1 MAKHQPKRR
10 VFTAQE
16 KLNLVQSHLVGKK
29 PVSAICEE
37 NGIAPSLFY
46 KWQQALFDHG
56 AEALERRT
64 EGHRAKRESNEIR
77 RLRAELEKTQAQ
89 LANKHEVLSE
99 LMSEYI
105 GLKKSLGD

>member
-1 MAKHQPKRR
+1 MARQKGKRR
-10 VFTAQE
+10 SFTAQE
-16 KLNLVQSHLVGKK
+16 KLNLVKSHLIGKK

-37 NGIAPSLFY
+37 HGIAPSLFY
-46 KWQQALFDHG
+46 QWQQALFDQG

-64 EGHRAKRESNEIR
+64 DGHQAKRESSEIR
-77 RLRAELEKTQAQ
+77 RLRAELEKTQGQ